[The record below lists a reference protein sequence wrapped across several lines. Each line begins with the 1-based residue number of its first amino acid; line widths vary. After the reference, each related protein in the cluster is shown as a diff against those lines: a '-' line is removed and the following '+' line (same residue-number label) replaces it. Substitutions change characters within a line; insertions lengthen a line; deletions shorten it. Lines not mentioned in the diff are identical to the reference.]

1 MSDIEE
7 ELLVKKLKIVLVGDS
22 GSGKVS
28 FPILSAI
35 ETSIA
40 QKFCNNEFT
49 RQYSPTSGIDFFL
62 KNVSVGYYKNVN
74 LHLWDVG
81 GLALHGNM
89 LDKYVFGAHIIL
101 LVYDVTNSFS
111 FEVLEEWIGK
121 IRQLSN
127 NYEETPLMAVVG
139 NKCDMEHQRTVKK
152 DRTHKFA
159 ADNGFPSHD
168 VSARTGEAVKYS
180 LNNDESNIL
189 SFFKKKTEKT
199 WILLQVSL
207 CIVTLAA
214 QILGVRLT
222 KTDQDYHRP
231 IIIAEIGDTVDM
243 NTVHKVVKRFPT
255 RKQTQIPFHPHLPG
269 SKSSVCLL
277 Q

>member
-1 MSDIEE
+1 
-7 ELLVKKLKIVLVGDS
+7 
-22 GSGKVS
+22 
-28 FPILSAI
+28 
-35 ETSIA
+35 
-40 QKFCNNEFT
+40 
-49 RQYSPTSGIDFFL
+49 
-62 KNVSVGYYKNVN
+62 
-74 LHLWDVG
+74 
-81 GLALHGNM
+81 M
-89 LDKYVFGAHIIL
+89 LDKYVFGAHVSKRNKSDIRFSRNIISQKKKKIKNLDQLFFYRRKNNIFQIIL

-111 FEVLEEWIGK
+111 FEVLEEWIDK
-121 IRQLSN
+121 IRKLSD

-180 LNNDESNIL
+180 LNNKRSNIL
-189 SFFKKKTEKT
+189 YFLLKKNWFSF
-199 WILLQVSL
+199 QVSL

-222 KTDQDYHRP
+222 KTDQDYHKP

-243 NTVHKVVKRFPT
+243 STIHKVVKRIPT
-255 RKQTQIPFHPHLPG
+255 KKQTQIPFHPHLPG

>member
-1 MSDIEE
+1 M
-7 ELLVKKLKIVLVGDS
+7 
-22 GSGKVS
+22 
-28 FPILSAI
+28 
-35 ETSIA
+35 
-40 QKFCNNEFT
+40 
-49 RQYSPTSGIDFFL
+49 
-62 KNVSVGYYKNVN
+62 
-74 LHLWDVG
+74 
-81 GLALHGNM
+81 
-89 LDKYVFGAHIIL
+89 
-101 LVYDVTNSFS
+101 YDVTNSFS
-111 FEVLEEWIGK
+111 FEVLEEWINK
-121 IRQLSN
+121 IRQLSD

-180 LNNDESNIL
+180 LNNDESDIL
-189 SFFKKKTEKT
+189 SFFQKKKKKKKKKIRKKN
-199 WILLQVSL
+199 WISLQVSL

-222 KTDQDYHRP
+222 KTDQDYHKP

-243 NTVHKVVKRFPT
+243 NTIHKVVKRFPT

>member
-1 MSDIEE
+1 
-7 ELLVKKLKIVLVGDS
+7 
-22 GSGKVS
+22 
-28 FPILSAI
+28 
-35 ETSIA
+35 
-40 QKFCNNEFT
+40 
-49 RQYSPTSGIDFFL
+49 
-62 KNVSVGYYKNVN
+62 
-74 LHLWDVG
+74 
-81 GLALHGNM
+81 
-89 LDKYVFGAHIIL
+89 
-101 LVYDVTNSFS
+101 
-111 FEVLEEWIGK
+111 
-121 IRQLSN
+121 
-127 NYEETPLMAVVG
+127 MAVVG

-180 LNNDESNIL
+180 LNNKRSNIL
-189 SFFKKKTEKT
+189 YFLFKKN
-199 WILLQVSL
+199 WFSFQVSL

-222 KTDQDYHRP
+222 KTDQDYHKP

-243 NTVHKVVKRFPT
+243 STIHKVVKRIPT
-255 RKQTQIPFHPHLPG
+255 KKHTQIPFHPHLPG

>member
-1 MSDIEE
+1 
-7 ELLVKKLKIVLVGDS
+7 
-22 GSGKVS
+22 
-28 FPILSAI
+28 
-35 ETSIA
+35 
-40 QKFCNNEFT
+40 
-49 RQYSPTSGIDFFL
+49 
-62 KNVSVGYYKNVN
+62 
-74 LHLWDVG
+74 
-81 GLALHGNM
+81 
-89 LDKYVFGAHIIL
+89 
-101 LVYDVTNSFS
+101 
-111 FEVLEEWIGK
+111 
-121 IRQLSN
+121 
-127 NYEETPLMAVVG
+127 MAVVG

-180 LNNDESNIL
+180 LNNKRSNIL
-189 SFFKKKTEKT
+189 YFLFKKN
-199 WILLQVSL
+199 WFSFQVSL

-222 KTDQDYHRP
+222 KTDQDYHKP

-243 NTVHKVVKRFPT
+243 GTIHKVVKRIPT
-255 RKQTQIPFHPHLPG
+255 KKHTQIPFHPHLPG

>member
-1 MSDIEE
+1 MGCRRSCVTRKHAGQIRLRCSCKKT
-7 ELLVKKLKIVLVGDS
+7 ELIWHTFRSKHHFTKKKKKNLDQLFFYRRK
-22 GSGKVS
+22 
-28 FPILSAI
+28 
-35 ETSIA
+35 
-40 QKFCNNEFT
+40 NNIF
-49 RQYSPTSGIDFFL
+49 Q
-62 KNVSVGYYKNVN
+62 
-74 LHLWDVG
+74 
-81 GLALHGNM
+81 
-89 LDKYVFGAHIIL
+89 IIL

-111 FEVLEEWIGK
+111 FEVLEEWIDK
-121 IRQLSN
+121 IRKLSD
-127 NYEETPLMAVVG
+127 NYEERPLMAVVG

-180 LNNDESNIL
+180 LNNKRSNIL
-189 SFFKKKTEKT
+189 YFLLKKNWFSF
-199 WILLQVSL
+199 QVSL

-222 KTDQDYHRP
+222 KTDQDYHKP

-243 NTVHKVVKRFPT
+243 STIHKVVKRIPT
-255 RKQTQIPFHPHLPG
+255 KKQTQIPFHPHLPG

>member
-22 GSGKVS
+22 GSGK
-28 FPILSAI
+28 
-35 ETSIA
+35 TSIA

-139 NKCDMEHQRTVKK
+139 NKCDMEHQRTVKR

-168 VSARTGEAVKYS
+168 VSARTGEA
-180 LNNDESNIL
+180 
-189 SFFKKKTEKT
+189 
-199 WILLQVSL
+199 VSL